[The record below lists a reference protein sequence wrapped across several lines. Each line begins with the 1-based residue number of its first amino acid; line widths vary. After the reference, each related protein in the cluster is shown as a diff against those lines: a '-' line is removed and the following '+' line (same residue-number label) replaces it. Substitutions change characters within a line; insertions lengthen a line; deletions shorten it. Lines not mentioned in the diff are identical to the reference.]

1 MVTSATDQTIVRAEP
16 SPDADNAAQAERPR
30 LGFDT
35 DAEVCVVGAGLAG
48 LTVARELAQRG
59 ASVVVL
65 EGRRVGWNAS
75 GHNLGAVMP
84 GYAVAVEELI
94 ARVGF
99 EDTRELWALSQ
110 QGADRVRATAAEACP
125 EAVTA
130 GGALEVSTVDAGDRL
145 IGRLQT
151 LGEDFGADVEGWQ
164 VERVRDT
171 LKTNRYFHALHF
183 PNAFQLDAGRY
194 LRGLARLAEQAGVRI
209 FEETPVVSI
218 DPAGIRKRIVT
229 PSARLR
235 ASHIVLAG
243 NLHIG
248 APALRLAGTLLPVW
262 RYAAVTPSLGDRL
275 AEAIDFQ
282 GAVSDDGGIDHFRIV
297 EGGRLMWSS
306 PETTWQAD
314 PRRFGKA
321 IRRRIRTVFP
331 QFADVGI
338 DHVWSA
344 AFGQTVHG
352 MPQIGQLRP
361 GLWVASGF
369 GRQGLN
375 TTAVAGELITKA
387 ILDKDDRWK
396 LFSPFELVWTGGAA
410 GQVVGHAVHLLSRR
424 TAALAGSFARLRERS
439 SARERERE
447 IARAQRLAAIKARS
461 AEVVQHSRAPQH
473 PPRRDSL

>member
-1 MVTSATDQTIVRAEP
+1 MITSATDQAMAGAEP
-16 SPDADNAAQAERPR
+16 SSEAGGESKVERPR
-30 LGFDT
+30 LGSDIDT
-35 DAEVCVVGAGLAG
+35 EVCVVGAGLAG
-48 LTVARELAQRG
+48 LTVARELARNG
-59 ASVVVL
+59 TSVVVL

-110 QGADRVRATAAEACP
+110 QGADYVRATAAEAWP
-125 EAVTA
+125 ETVVA
-130 GGALEVSTVDAGDRL
+130 GGALNVSTVDAGDRL

-151 LGEDFGADVEGWQ
+151 LSEDFGADIEGWQ

-171 LKTNRYFHALHF
+171 LKTSRYFHALHF
-183 PNAFQLDAGRY
+183 PSAFQLDAGRY
-194 LRGLARLAEQAGVRI
+194 LDGLAQLAEQAGVRI
-209 FEETPVVSI
+209 FEDTPVVSI
-218 DPAGIRKRIVT
+218 DHGGIRKRIVT

-235 ASHIVLAG
+235 ASHVVLAG

-262 RYAAVTPSLGDRL
+262 RYAAVTAPLSDRL
-275 AEAIDFQ
+275 AETIGFQ
-282 GAVSDDGGIDHFRIV
+282 GAVSDDNGVDHFRIV
-297 EGGRLMWSS
+297 GGNRLMWSS
-306 PETTWQAD
+306 PETTWQAN
-314 PRRFGKA
+314 PEKFGKA
-321 IRRRIRTVFP
+321 IRHRIRTVFP
-331 QFADVGI
+331 QLADVGI
-338 DHVWSA
+338 ENVWSA

-375 TTAVAGELITKA
+375 TTAAAGELIAKA
-387 ILDKDDRWK
+387 ILEKDDRWK

-410 GQVVGHAVHLLSRR
+410 GRVVGHAANILSRR
-424 TAALAGSFARLRERS
+424 TAALAGAFARLRERTA
-439 SARERERE
+439 AREQERE
-447 IARAQRLAAIKARS
+447 MARARRLAAIKARS
-461 AEVVQHSRAPQH
+461 VEVVRQSSAAQRPSQQ
-473 PPRRDSL
+473 DSF

>member
-1 MVTSATDQTIVRAEP
+1 MIPSATDQATAGAEP
-16 SPDADNAAQAERPR
+16 SPETGGGSNVERSR
-30 LGFDT
+30 LGCDT
-35 DAEVCVVGAGLAG
+35 DTEVCVVGAGLAG
-48 LTVARELAQRG
+48 LTVARELARNG
-59 ASVVVL
+59 TSVVVL

-110 QGADRVRATAAEACP
+110 QGADYVRATAAETCP
-125 EAVTA
+125 ETVTA
-130 GGALEVSTVDAGDRL
+130 GGALSVSTVDAGDRL

-151 LGEDFGADVEGWQ
+151 LSEDFGADIEGWQ

-171 LKTNRYFHALHF
+171 LKTSRYFHALHF
-183 PNAFQLDAGRY
+183 PSAFQLDPGRY
-194 LRGLARLAEQAGVRI
+194 LDGLARLAEQAGVRI
-209 FEETPVVSI
+209 FEDTPVVSI
-218 DPAGIRKRIVT
+218 DHGGIRKRIVT

-235 ASHIVLAG
+235 ASHVVLAG

-262 RYAAVTPSLGDRL
+262 RYAAVTAPLGDKL
-275 AEAIDFQ
+275 AEAIGFR
-282 GAVSDDGGIDHFRIV
+282 GAVSDDNGIDHFRIV
-297 EGGRLMWSS
+297 GGDRLMWSS

-314 PRRFGKA
+314 PAKFGKA
-321 IRRRIRTVFP
+321 IRHRIRTVFP
-331 QFADVGI
+331 QLADVEI
-338 DHVWSA
+338 EKVWSA

-375 TTAVAGELITKA
+375 TTAAAGELIAKA

-410 GQVVGHAVHLLSRR
+410 GRVVGHAANMLSRR
-424 TAALAGSFARLRERS
+424 TATLAGAFARLRERTA
-439 SARERERE
+439 ARERERE
-447 IARAQRLAAIKARS
+447 LARARRLAAIKARS
-461 AEVVQHSRAPQH
+461 AEVV
-473 PPRRDSL
+473 RRSSASQQDSF